1 MGGTDRIRERRER
14 RKRKKKEGE
23 KVTMA
28 LTPFQ
33 GSRALFSQPFL
44 GSNHHEKQ
52 KQEENN
58 LNHEI
63 KFLMKVCEERKRIER

>member
-1 MGGTDRIRERRER
+1 MGGIDRVRE
-14 RKRKKKEGE
+14 KRKKKEGE

-63 KFLMKVCEERKRIER
+63 KFLMKVCEERKK